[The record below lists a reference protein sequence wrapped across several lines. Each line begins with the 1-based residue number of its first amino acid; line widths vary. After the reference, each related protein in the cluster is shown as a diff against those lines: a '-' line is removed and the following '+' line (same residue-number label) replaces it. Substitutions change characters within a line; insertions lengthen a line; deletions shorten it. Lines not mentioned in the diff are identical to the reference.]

1 MKEIIIQNF
10 RCYEKQ
16 SVKFKPSINLL
27 VGDNATGKT
36 SILQACKYVLSA
48 FFSGFS
54 DENTQWKSPGVNDFR
69 HITNA
74 EGIIMQELPINIS
87 FDVTDIIGIQNV
99 FEESQ
104 PSLFDFVEEQ
114 KSLNTIVKNSKK
126 NSRPLVSELKV
137 YKEYASNLMNNYFE
151 GEKQTKAL
159 PLFANFSTEDIH
171 ATRKIDSG
179 RFLSYSQK
187 PSFGYFECI
196 EGDGFFP
203 YWLKRMLVLKEAAK
217 NMEEVQIVKA
227 AVSNAL
233 GSEGCNIISSLEV
246 RPLKNKVYFKFVDG
260 REVSSEYLSDGYK
273 RLISIVV
280 DIAFRCALL
289 NRGVFGQEACQKTK
303 GTVLIDEIDLHL
315 HPSLQSSILQGLCN
329 AFPNIQFIVSSH
341 APMVMSGVETNE
353 YNEVFKL
360 GVINGKEYTIEAIN
374 TYGMD
379 LSMISK
385 VILDQTPRVEIVE
398 QKLGKLFDLIDQEKL
413 DEAKQSLQEMQNKF
427 GDKLP
432 DLVEAEMMLHGLSF
446 EDNEKDI

>member
-1 MKEIIIQNF
+1 MQICIK
-10 RCYEKQ
+10 C
-16 SVKFKPSINLL
+16 
-27 VGDNATGKT
+27 
-36 SILQACKYVLSA
+36 

-54 DENTQWKSPGVNDFR
+54 DENTQWKSFGVNDFR
-69 HITNA
+69 HLSNND
-74 EGIIMQELPINIS
+74 GILVQELPISIS
-87 FDVTDIIGIQNV
+87 FDSSDIIGTQLV
-99 FEESQ
+99 PDKSQ
-104 PSLFDFVEEQ
+104 ISLFDFVEEQ
-114 KSLNTIVKNSKK
+114 NTFNTIVKNSKK
-126 NSRPLVSELKV
+126 NTTPLVSGLKS
-137 YKEYASNLMNNYFE
+137 YKEFASNLMNSYFE
-151 GEKQTKAL
+151 GEEQMKAL

-171 ATRKIDSG
+171 STRKIDSG

-187 PSFGYFECI
+187 PSFGYFECL

-227 AVSNAL
+227 AVSKAL
-233 GSEGCNIISSLEV
+233 SSEGCNIISSLEV

-289 NRGVFGQEACQKTK
+289 NRGVFGQEACLKTK

-315 HPSLQSSILQGLCN
+315 HPSLQATVLKGLCN

-385 VILDQTPRVEIVE
+385 VILDQTPRAEIVD
-398 QKLGKLFDLIDQEKL
+398 QKLVKLFDLIDQEKIE
-413 DEAKQSLQEMQNKF
+413 EAKLSLQEMQNKF

-432 DLVEAEMMLHGLSF
+432 ELVEAEMMLHGLSF
-446 EDNEKDI
+446 EDDE